1 MSTAR
6 RSRSPV
12 VVDCGVPDA
21 PPVSLYNRRPHRT
34 LRRRLR
40 SHGTPAEA
48 PLWPL
53 LKARRLDGWR
63 WRRQFS
69 VGPYILDFYCPAA
82 RLAVELDGAVHDAPA
97 RRDYDADR
105 TRHLATV
112 GIRVL
117 RFENRAVFEAP
128 HAVLDA
134 LRAAL
139 RTSGPDPGEDV
150 QA

>member
-1 MSTAR
+1 M
-6 RSRSPV
+6 P
-12 VVDCGVPDA
+12 
-21 PPVSLYNRRPHRT
+21 LYNRRPYRT

-48 PLWPL
+48 ALWTL

-69 VGPYILDFYCPAA
+69 VGPYILDLYCPAA
-82 RLAVELDGAVHDAPA
+82 RLAIELDGAVHDAPA

-105 TRHLATV
+105 TRHLAAV

-117 RFENRAVFEAP
+117 RFENRTVFDAP
-128 HAVLDA
+128 SQVLDA
-134 LRAAL
+134 IRAAL
-139 RTSGPDPGEDV
+139 STSGSEPGE
-150 QA
+150 